1 MSVIIL
7 LEDDPWLGELY
18 QLHLTRAGHTVIL
31 AVNSK
36 DIVALVQRHRP
47 ALVIT
52 DLLMPEH
59 EGMEAIF
66 LLLRK
71 TAAESATLP
80 LIAISSNPVFLEM
93 VETLVTATLL
103 KPFPGETLVDLVQQV
118 LHQQAP
124 AQAAP

>member
-18 QLHLTRAGHTVIL
+18 HLHLTRAGHTVIL

-36 DIVALVQRHRP
+36 DIVALVQLHRP

-71 TAAESATLP
+71 TAAEAATLP
-80 LIAISSNPVFLEM
+80 LIAISSNPVVLEM
-93 VETLVTATLL
+93 VETLVTAALVEPL
-103 KPFPGETLVDLVQQV
+103 PGETRVELGQQV
-118 LHQQAP
+118 RQQQAP

>member
-31 AVNSK
+31 ATNSK
-36 DIVALVQRHRP
+36 GILALVQAHRP

-52 DLLMPEH
+52 DLLMPQH

-66 LLLRK
+66 LLLQQ
-71 TAAESATLP
+71 TAAEVAALP

-93 VETLVTATLL
+93 AETLVAATLL
-103 KPFPGETLVDLVQQV
+103 KPFPGETLVELVQQV
-118 LHQQAP
+118 LQPAAP
-124 AQAAP
+124 A